1 MIADSP
7 QSEDSSLLN
16 VAGHTESFRKM
27 KVQQKIIFF
36 VDTKKLS
43 VSRGVPKPGQ
53 VSNRF
58 ACVGTQELLLG
69 FIKDEGTPN

>member
-1 MIADSP
+1 MTDSP

-36 VDTKKLS
+36 IDTNKLS
-43 VSRGVPKPGQ
+43 VSRGVPKPRQ

-58 ACVGTQELLLG
+58 ACVSTQELLLG